1 MKKIFSILFIATMLS
16 MTLMSCGDDEP
27 GKTKAP
33 KINYEIQEEAVI
45 VTAVGNGE
53 VVLYQDGEPTTN
65 PVTVLRSYEDRNI
78 TFTATAQEEGKEISE
93 ETHLAIEVPFNDNL
107 QVLTVNSAYDNETET
122 HFTFDINLNK
132 ELSIIELYNIVFTIG
147 SAQSPAM
154 NIRIDA
160 PVTYDR
166 NTRTYTYAG
175 TGITPYMIRGG
186 SLIPMEGD
194 AYRVTD
200 LTCTVNVKDKTYSIS
215 FDCHGGHYENSGK
228 IK

>member
-147 SAQSPAM
+147 PAQSPAM

>member
-93 ETHLAIEVPFNDNL
+93 ETNLAIEVPFNDNL

>member
-45 VTAVGNGE
+45 VTAVGDGE